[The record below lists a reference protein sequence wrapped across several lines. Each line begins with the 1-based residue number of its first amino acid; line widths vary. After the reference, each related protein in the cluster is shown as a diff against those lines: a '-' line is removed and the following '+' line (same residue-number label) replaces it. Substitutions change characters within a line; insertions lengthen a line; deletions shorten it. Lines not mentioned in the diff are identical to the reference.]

1 MLLKDPVS
9 LKRVLSIVS
18 VYKKVLLLYYVFFGV
33 KFLFINFYYVFSKK
47 VTIPE
52 IQEFFF
58 AVDFFIFSS
67 LGLKVRQ
74 VALCITNKPSPLEIF
89 LADSL
94 QMPCIFQCRPYSRQ
108 RPHNIKGF
116 MLNFLHDTQVLNGYP
131 ISDFSKF

>member
-52 IQEFFF
+52 IQEFFLRWTF
-58 AVDFFIFSS
+58 LFF
-67 LGLKVRQ
+67 R
-74 VALCITNKPSPLEIF
+74 AW
-89 LADSL
+89 A
-94 QMPCIFQCRPYSRQ
+94 
-108 RPHNIKGF
+108 
-116 MLNFLHDTQVLNGYP
+116 
-131 ISDFSKF
+131 